1 MYNYYLLLIILWV
14 EQFSLLHSTLIF
26 PNTATLKFLLRL
38 TYLEIRQIKH
48 STKPLFYSFIYHYTS
63 ICSGVRAPLGRLD
76 IRICSRLGNA
86 YCSTHY
92 TVVFI
97 TCFLLKLFISFKL
110 SLMLFI
116 NFRLHIES
124 IFYCLRCQNI
134 SRSCL
139 LRNYLIWCCH
149 ERHGSGRRGT

>member
-48 STKPLFYSFIYHYTS
+48 STKPLLYSFIYHYTS
-63 ICSGVRAPLGRLD
+63 ICSGVQAPLGRLD
-76 IRICSRLGNA
+76 IRIYSRLGNA
-86 YCSTHY
+86 YCSTHQ
-92 TVVFI
+92 TVVSI
-97 TCFLLKLFISFKL
+97 TCFLLKLFISLKL

-116 NFRLHIES
+116 NLPLHIES
-124 IFYCLRCQNI
+124 IFYFLMCQTI
-134 SRSCL
+134 SRSCI
-139 LRNYLIWCCH
+139 LRNYLIQCSH
-149 ERHGSGRRGT
+149 GRRGSGRRGG